1 MNEAFDLFGEKVEVK
16 TTKPQAKQ
24 TVKETRKLDRRSI
37 WSGGG
42 YLAAIDGE
50 DDDISLIGTE
60 CFTENATIE
69 RLEQALHMAPLIKN
83 GVWSYS
89 GTFWDYRI
97 TKPVYG
103 DRKFGPFGSI
113 LRESTHILVKAS
125 AYQVLEQCYTCPES
139 WLPKN
144 AGWLFCKRLRMARPD
159 EDPYE
164 LLKAFVAVI
173 SQQDFLDASRT
184 GDTLRRVI
192 KRERMRSQRAAE
204 REARD

>member
-1 MNEAFDLFGEKVEVK
+1 
-16 TTKPQAKQ
+16 
-24 TVKETRKLDRRSI
+24 
-37 WSGGG
+37 
-42 YLAAIDGE
+42 
-50 DDDISLIGTE
+50 
-60 CFTENATIE
+60 
-69 RLEQALHMAPLIKN
+69 
-83 GVWSYS
+83 
-89 GTFWDYRI
+89 
-97 TKPVYG
+97 VYG

-204 REARD
+204 RKARD